1 MDASVRRSRRPTI
14 VRLVGLDGDCF
25 LVTGSEGCLGSW
37 VVKNLVETGERAVAL
52 DLAPDGVRL
61 RRLLPEHPLDTVA
74 FVPGDIVADG
84 LLPAVIEEHGVTRV
98 IHLAALQIPL
108 VAADPGRGALVNVVG
123 TTRVLEAARAHA
135 GRVRG
140 LVYASSAAVF
150 GAGGRPGTLYGVF
163 KVCNEETA
171 RVFWDDFGVASAGV
185 RPWAV
190 FGYGRDQGLTAAPTH
205 AMKAA
210 VLGVP
215 YRIPF
220 GGRLDLQYADDV
232 ARTVVELARLDTDG
246 SGVYNLRGSVVS
258 VGDVVAVIE
267 RLRPES
273 RGLLSHD
280 EEPLPIDPELDDAPL
295 RSLLGAVPR
304 TDFAAAVAETLD
316 TFERLKAGGRLS
328 AADIPAA

>member
-1 MDASVRRSRRPTI
+1 MRVDS
-14 VRLVGLDGDCF
+14 DCF
-25 LVTGSEGCLGSW
+25 LVTGSDGCLGSW
-37 VVKNLVETGERAVAL
+37 VVKNLVERGARCIAL
-52 DLAPDGVRL
+52 DLDPQALRL
-61 RRLLPEHPLDTVA
+61 RELLGEERVGEVA
-74 FVPGDIVADG
+74 FVAGDVAAQG
-84 LLPAVIEEHGVTRV
+84 LLEAVVETHAVTRIV
-98 IHLAALQIPL
+98 HLAALQIPL
-108 VAADPGRGALVNVVG
+108 VAADPTRGAHVNVVG
-123 TTRVLEAARAHA
+123 TVRVFDAARAYHDQ
-135 GRVRG
+135 VRSV
-140 LVYASSAAVF
+140 VYASSAAVF
-150 GAGGRPGTLYGVF
+150 GTGGRPGTLYGVF

-185 RPWAV
+185 RPWALY
-190 FGYGRDQGLTAAPTH
+190 GYGRDQRLTAAPTH

-232 ARTVVELARLDTDG
+232 ARTVVELARLDNQG
-246 SGVYNLRGSVVS
+246 AEVYNLRGSVVS

-304 TDFAAAVAETLD
+304 RDFGAAVAETLD
-316 TFERLKAGGRLS
+316 TFERLKARGQLS
-328 AADIPAA
+328 AADIPVA